1 MVDFPVVPQRAVD
14 APESLHN
21 SPRDSVGAA
30 KGSTQTELEAVSV
43 LTQSHDPISQRD
55 DSVGAAG
62 AAHRRNDG
70 HTSCATESKFPTVLR
85 RRSVIT
91 QRQVPTTQKI
101 EKTLEIHQVQFEVV
115 DVPVV
120 MHYRSLRFR
129 SAGDHGEPT
138 GRVH

>member
-1 MVDFPVVPQRAVD
+1 MTQR
-14 APESLHN
+14 
-21 SPRDSVGAA
+21 
-30 KGSTQTELEAVSV
+30 Q
-43 LTQSHDPISQRD
+43 DPISQRD
-55 DSVGAAG
+55 DGVGAAG

-70 HTSCATESKFPTVLR
+70 HTSCATESKFTTILR

-91 QRQVPTTQKI
+91 QRHVPTIQKI

-120 MHYRSLRFR
+120 MHYRFLRFR

-138 GRVH
+138 GPVH